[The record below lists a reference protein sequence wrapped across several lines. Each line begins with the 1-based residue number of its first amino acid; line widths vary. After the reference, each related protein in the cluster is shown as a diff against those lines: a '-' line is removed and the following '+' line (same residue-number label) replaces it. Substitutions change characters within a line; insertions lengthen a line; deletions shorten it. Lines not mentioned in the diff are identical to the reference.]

1 MMQQV
6 FQTYSGPQF
15 IVTERVP
22 PAGVQELPPL
32 GSRVKWDPY
41 RNSRLKV
48 RVPYGVLT
56 MPHEQGLLSEN
67 EKFELLEAPTDKP
80 ALLREATR
88 GEFIEHHQHR
98 ANLRPVE
105 ITHSTRIPTSDEFYC
120 KNNPDTCM
128 YCKQRRARQKVL
140 DVQE

>member
-15 IVTERVP
+15 IVTELVP
-22 PAGVQELPPL
+22 KSGVQELPPL

-48 RVPYGVLT
+48 RLPYNVLT
-56 MPHEQGLLSEN
+56 MPHEQGLLTES

-80 ALLREATR
+80 TLMRETR

-98 ANLRPVE
+98 ANLRAVE
-105 ITHSTRIPTSDEFYC
+105 IAHSTRIPTSEEFYC
-120 KNNPDTCM
+120 KNNAETCM
-128 YCKQRRARQKVL
+128 YCQQRQAKEQVL
-140 DVQE
+140 TIQE